1 MKRILADGWFQMF
14 TAVAGL
20 SVLIWAFDRRA
31 PAPLLPEPPTAAV
44 YSMPLSSVRSS
55 PAAAPVSAPA
65 SMPVSA
71 PAAAPVSA
79 PVLPPSAARTAAS
92 RAEAASRLSPENY
105 VRAGSGNAPRSVA
118 GESPSPMGAAP
129 SAAAS
134 GSFPIFRIA
143 PKTTGRWIVSN
154 QEGPDVDSPSIAR
167 VIFSAAD
174 GDLILIRPGMYLEP
188 LMVLHKTLTFRGLGA
203 KPEEVLITSP
213 SPTAVLEIFHGTVNL
228 VNLRIEPEKGFSA
241 TAAAVY
247 VVSGRVALRDVV
259 ARSQGA
265 AIQAAQGQGSDTVV
279 EAASSRLDGAYADVL
294 VRGKARV
301 AMKNVDFTNARQ
313 PLVLWR
319 DTELRLDSCRFP
331 KDAKARIYAYEES
344 SVSVNGTPSAPPVF
358 TKRADPDAAA
368 DKAKFASD
376 QKSGQPARA
385 GWMKDIFR
393 PGRKPGDLN

>member
-1 MKRILADGWFQMF
+1 
-14 TAVAGL
+14 
-20 SVLIWAFDRRA
+20 
-31 PAPLLPEPPTAAV
+31 
-44 YSMPLSSVRSS
+44 MPVSSLRSF
-55 PAAAPVSAPA
+55 PAAAPVSAPTA
-65 SMPVSA
+65 T
-71 PAAAPVSA
+71 PASA

-118 GESPSPMGAAP
+118 GESASP
-129 SAAAS
+129 SAAAT
-134 GSFPIFRIA
+134 GAAGAAGAPSFPIFKIA

-174 GDLILIRPGMYLEP
+174 GDLVLIRPGMYLEP
-188 LMVLHKTLTFRGLGA
+188 LMVLNKTLTFRGLGA
-203 KPEEVLITSP
+203 RPEEVLITSP

-247 VVSGRVALRDVV
+247 VVSGRIALRDVV

-313 PLVLWR
+313 PLVVWR

-344 SVSVNGTPSAPPVF
+344 SVSVNGTPSAPLVF

-376 QKSGQPARA
+376 QKTRQPTRA
-385 GWMKDIFR
+385 GWTKDIFR